1 VDLFT
6 FRLIAIVAILLM
18 GLFGGFLPMWVG
30 YSPRTQRFFSLGNA
44 LSAGIFLSAG
54 LIHMLPDAEHNL
66 RGVLGE
72 FPTASLIAV
81 LGFFIVL
88 FVERVVSQAEA
99 KAEAEGGAAGRGAVY
114 AYILALVLSIH
125 AFIAG
130 VALGTEQTVAGLAV
144 LFIAIIAH
152 KGSEAFALG
161 ISMFRGGVA
170 RARIPRTV
178 VTLAMMTPLG
188 IVTGSLLSAGLTGHA
203 ALLVEGIFD
212 ALAAGTFIYVS
223 ILDVIG
229 EEFALPGD
237 RLAKFVLAALGS
249 AAMAILGIWS

>member
-1 VDLFT
+1 VDLMT
-6 FRLIAIVAILLM
+6 FRIVAIVAILLV
-18 GLFGGFLPMWVG
+18 GLSGGFLPLWIG
-30 YSPRTQRFFSLGNA
+30 YTPRTQRFFSLGNA
-44 LSAGIFLSAG
+44 LSAGVFLSAG
-54 LIHMLPDAEHNL
+54 LIHMLPDAEQNL

-72 FPTASLIAV
+72 FPVASLIAV
-81 LGFFIVL
+81 LGFFLVL
-88 FVERVVSQAEA
+88 FVERVVARGEAEA
-99 KAEAEGGAAGRGAVY
+99 GEVKRGAVY

-130 VALGTEQTVAGLAV
+130 VALGTEQTVAGMAV

-161 ISMFRGGVA
+161 ISMLRGGVPA
-170 RARIPRTV
+170 TRIPRTV
-178 VTLAMMTPLG
+178 TILATMTPLG
-188 IVTGSLLSAGLTGHA
+188 IAMGAVLSAGLTGHGA
-203 ALLVEGIFD
+203 QLVEGVFD

-237 RLAKFVLAALGS
+237 RLAKFALAALGS
-249 AAMAILGIWS
+249 GAMAILGIFS